1 MLSLPYTQDKCGVVL
16 TLSLWWECKKWRV
29 WRVEV
34 GQASSV
40 GMATVVALGMA
51 KGDWW
56 EILKP
61 LGAWGEVVTGWS
73 EDWPLSEEVDSP
85 DDSTPSSTSSSTGEG
100 WEGRGVGT

>member
-1 MLSLPYTQDKCGVVL
+1 MVECGVDTVPL
-16 TLSLWWECKKWRV
+16 MGVQGMDGVERGDGV
-29 WRVEV
+29 VEV
-34 GQASSV
+34 GRASSV
-40 GMATVVALGMA
+40 GMATVVTLGVA

-61 LGAWGEVVTGWS
+61 VGAWGEVVTGWS

-100 WEGRGVGT
+100 WEGREVGT